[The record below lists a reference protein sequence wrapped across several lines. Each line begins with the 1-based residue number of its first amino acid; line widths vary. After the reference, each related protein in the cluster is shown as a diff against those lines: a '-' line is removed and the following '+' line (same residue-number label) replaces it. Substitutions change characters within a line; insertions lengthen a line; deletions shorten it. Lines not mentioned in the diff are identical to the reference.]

1 MELSTV
7 SVTLADLVKNAS
19 EPGIFTT
26 FLTNFFSGTNIAL
39 LGAVLALFITGFGS
53 CKGVM
58 MVANAATPV
67 INEDPSKF
75 GKAIVLEAL
84 PGTQGLYGF
93 VTAFIILMQLGLFSD
108 SIKVLTIE
116 QGVFVLLAC
125 LPITIIGYYSAIKQA
140 TVAVSGV
147 TILDKHPED
156 FMKGVISAALVETYA
171 AFAFLT
177 SLLACLLFLG
187 KIA

>member
-1 MELSTV
+1 MITAFFESFGG
-7 SVTLADLVKNAS
+7 LAI
-19 EPGIFTT
+19 GF
-26 FLTNFFSGTNIAL
+26 
-39 LGAVLALFITGFGS
+39 LGASLACGLCCAGSAKGCGLAGEAGTGLLS
-53 CKGVM
+53 
-58 MVANAATPV
+58 
-67 INEDPSKF
+67 EDPSYF
-75 GKAIVLEAL
+75 GKVLIL
-84 PGTQGLYGF
+84 QVIPGTQGLYGF

>member
-1 MELSTV
+1 METSAV
-7 SVTLADLVKNAS
+7 IDAVVAQPSFFSVLM
-19 EPGIFTT
+19 E
-26 FLTNFFSGTNIAL
+26 NFFTGTNIAL
-39 LGAVLALFITGFGS
+39 IGAALALFVTGFGS

-75 GKAIVLEAL
+75 GKAIVLQAL

-108 SIKVLTIE
+108 NMLELTIA
-116 QGVFVLLAC
+116 QGVFVLIAC

-156 FMKGVISAALVETYA
+156 FMKGVISSALVETYA

-177 SLLACLLFLG
+177 SLLACLLYIG

>member
-1 MELSTV
+1 MVETMG
-7 SVTLADLVKNAS
+7 N
-19 EPGIFTT
+19 GI
-26 FLTNFFSGTNIAL
+26 IWAL
-39 LGAVLALFITGFGS
+39 LGAAIATGVAGIGS
-53 CKGVM
+53 IKGVGM
-58 MVANAATPV
+58 AAETAMGAMS
-67 INEDPSKF
+67 EDSSKF
-75 GKAIVLEAL
+75 GKMLVLVLL

>member
-1 MELSTV
+1 MET
-7 SVTLADLVKNAS
+7 SVAITLADLVEQAS
-19 EPGIFTT
+19 QPSFFET
-26 FLTNFFSGTNIAL
+26 FFQGLFSGTNIAI
-39 LGAVLALFITGFGS
+39 LGAALALFITGIGS

-75 GKAIVLEAL
+75 GKAVVLEAL

-125 LPITIIGYYSAIKQA
+125 LPITIVGYASAIKQA

-156 FMKGVISAALVETYA
+156 FMKGVISSALVETYA

-177 SLLACLLFLG
+177 SLLACLLYLG
-187 KIA
+187 KIG

>member
-1 MELSTV
+1 MAEFF
-7 SVTLADLVKNAS
+7 A
-19 EPGIFTT
+19 
-26 FLTNFFSGTNIAL
+26 NFFTGTNIAVF
-39 LGAVLALFITGFGS
+39 AAALTLFVTGFGS

-75 GKAIVLEAL
+75 GKAVVLEAL

-108 SIKVLTIE
+108 AIKQISVAD
-116 QGVFVLLAC
+116 GVFVLFAC
-125 LPITIIGYYSAIKQA
+125 LPIITVGYYSAIKQA
-140 TVAVSGV
+140 KVAVAGV

-156 FMKGVISAALVETYA
+156 FMKGVISAALVETYS

-177 SLLACLLFLG
+177 SLLACLLAIG
-187 KIA
+187 KF

>member
-1 MELSTV
+1 
-7 SVTLADLVKNAS
+7 
-19 EPGIFTT
+19 
-26 FLTNFFSGTNIAL
+26 
-39 LGAVLALFITGFGS
+39 
-53 CKGVM
+53 
-58 MVANAATPV
+58 
-67 INEDPSKF
+67 
-75 GKAIVLEAL
+75 
-84 PGTQGLYGF
+84 
-93 VTAFIILMQLGLFSD
+93 MQLGLFSD

>member
-1 MELSTV
+1 ME
-7 SVTLADLVKNAS
+7 N
-19 EPGIFTT
+19 IFT
-26 FLTNFFSGTNIAL
+26 GTNIAVF
-39 LGAVLALFITGFGS
+39 GAALALFVTGFGS

-67 INEDPSKF
+67 INDDPSKF
-75 GKAIVLEAL
+75 GKAVVLEAL

-108 SIKVLTIE
+108 TMVELTVA
-116 QGVFVLLAC
+116 QGAFVLFAC
-125 LPITIIGYYSAIKQA
+125 LPIALVGYYSAVKQA
-140 TVAVSGV
+140 TVAVAGV

-156 FMKGVISAALVETYA
+156 FMKGVIASALVETYA

-177 SLLACLLFLG
+177 SLLACLLYLG
-187 KIA
+187 RVA

>member
-19 EPGIFTT
+19 EPGFFTT

-93 VTAFIILMQLGLFSD
+93 VTA
-108 SIKVLTIE
+108 
-116 QGVFVLLAC
+116 C

>member
-1 MELSTV
+1 ME
-7 SVTLADLVKNAS
+7 N
-19 EPGIFTT
+19 IFT
-26 FLTNFFSGTNIAL
+26 GTNIAVF
-39 LGAVLALFITGFGS
+39 AAALALFVTGFGS

-67 INEDPSKF
+67 INDDPSKF
-75 GKAIVLEAL
+75 GKAVVLEAL

-108 SIKVLTIE
+108 TMVELTVA
-116 QGVFVLLAC
+116 QGVFVLFAC
-125 LPITIIGYYSAIKQA
+125 LPITLVGYYSAVKQA
-140 TVAVSGV
+140 TVAVAGV

-156 FMKGVISAALVETYA
+156 FMKGVIASALVETYA

-177 SLLACLLFLG
+177 SLLACLLYLG
-187 KIA
+187 QAA

>member
-1 MELSTV
+1 
-7 SVTLADLVKNAS
+7 
-19 EPGIFTT
+19 
-26 FLTNFFSGTNIAL
+26 
-39 LGAVLALFITGFGS
+39 
-53 CKGVM
+53 M

-140 TVAVSGV
+140 TVAGV

>member
-1 MELSTV
+1 METSAV
-7 SVTLADLVKNAS
+7 IDAVVAQPSFFSVLMEN
-19 EPGIFTT
+19 IFT
-26 FLTNFFSGTNIAL
+26 GTNIAL
-39 LGAVLALFITGFGS
+39 IGAALALFVTGFGS

-67 INEDPSKF
+67 INEDPGKF
-75 GKAIVLEAL
+75 GKAIVLQAL

-108 SIKVLTIE
+108 NMLELTIA
-116 QGVFVLLAC
+116 QGVFVLIAC

-156 FMKGVISAALVETYA
+156 FMKGVISSALVETYA

-177 SLLACLLFLG
+177 SLLACLLYIG

>member
-1 MELSTV
+1 MAFLESIGG
-7 SVTLADLVKNAS
+7 LAL
-19 EPGIFTT
+19 G
-26 FLTNFFSGTNIAL
+26 L
-39 LGAVLALFITGFGS
+39 LGAALAAALACIGSAKGTGIAGEAGAGLVS
-53 CKGVM
+53 
-58 MVANAATPV
+58 
-67 INEDPSKF
+67 EDPSKF

>member
-1 MELSTV
+1 MEFL
-7 SVTLADLVKNAS
+7 NAI
-19 EPGIFTT
+19 GGYA
-26 FLTNFFSGTNIAL
+26 LGL
-39 LGAVLALFITGFGS
+39 LGAGLAGFLACIGSAIGTGIAGEAGAGLVS
-53 CKGVM
+53 
-58 MVANAATPV
+58 
-67 INEDPSKF
+67 EDPSKF
-75 GKAIVLEAL
+75 GKAMILQVI

>member
-1 MELSTV
+1 MVETMG
-7 SVTLADLVKNAS
+7 N
-19 EPGIFTT
+19 GI
-26 FLTNFFSGTNIAL
+26 IWAL
-39 LGAVLALFITGFGS
+39 LGAAIATGVAGIGS
-53 CKGVM
+53 IKGVGM
-58 MVANAATPV
+58 AAETAMGAMS
-67 INEDPSKF
+67 EDSSKF
-75 GKAIVLEAL
+75 GKMLVLVLL

-93 VTAFIILMQLGLFSD
+93 VTAFISLMQLGLFSD